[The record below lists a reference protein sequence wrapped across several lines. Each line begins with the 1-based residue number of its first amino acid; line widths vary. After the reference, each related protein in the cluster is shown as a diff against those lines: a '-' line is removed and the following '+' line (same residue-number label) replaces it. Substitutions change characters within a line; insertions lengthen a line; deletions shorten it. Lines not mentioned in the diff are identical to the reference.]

1 MSQIDK
7 FVEVFQVPPA
17 MVPYVHLVATDQEM
31 DLVTGLV
38 GQALTLEEVAE
49 MLCISQGEAG
59 VLLQGALRRD
69 LVDRRTQAGAATY
82 SPVKFY
88 TALDYWSSVE
98 TGSWKRLPQAAR
110 QGVAEWQVQEFIK
123 LWKPAIDRVVQ
134 DPDAWLPIKNRDVL
148 LLDEALALVEA
159 AQDICLLPCSCRT
172 TLVGEEPLIE
182 GSMRVGERA
191 RLTLE
196 RGQGRRLSVAEA
208 RAHLVA
214 LDRMGL
220 VHTGPHAWRVHD
232 PGLEW
237 ISHGNCGPSYSY
249 IFIAGARLG
258 LEKVYPRA
266 HHVAHLDWERCTH
279 CGVCTGRCPFG
290 ALYQDGSTVP
300 VHGQTVRQVQFDP
313 QACWGC
319 GLCATSCPE
328 AAISMRPFG
337 ATGGN
342 GP

>member
-1 MSQIDK
+1 MSHTDK
-7 FVEVFQVPPA
+7 FVEVFQVPPV
-17 MVPYVHLVATDQEM
+17 MVPYVHLLATEAEM
-31 DLVTGLV
+31 DVVVGLA

-49 MLCISQGEAG
+49 MLRVSKEEAQG
-59 VLLQGALRRD
+59 LLRGAFRRD
-69 LVDRRTQAGAATY
+69 LVDRETRGGVTTY
-82 SPVKFY
+82 LPGKFY
-88 TALDYWSSVE
+88 AALDYWSSVE
-98 TGSWKRLPQAAR
+98 TGTWRRLPPAAR
-110 QGVAEWQVQEFIK
+110 REVAEWQVQEFIR
-123 LWKPAIDRVVQ
+123 LWKPAIDRVVA

-159 AQDICLLPCSCRT
+159 AEDICLLPCSCRT
-172 TLVGEEPLIE
+172 TLVGQEPLVE

-196 RGQGRRLSVAEA
+196 RGQGRRLTVAEA

-220 VHTGPHAWRVHD
+220 VHTGPHAWRTHD

-266 HHVAHLDWERCTH
+266 HYAAQVDWDRCTH
-279 CGVCTGRCPFG
+279 CAICTGRCPFG

-300 VHGQTVRQVQFDP
+300 VHGQTVRQVQLDP

-319 GLCATSCPE
+319 GLCATACPE
-328 AAISMRPFG
+328 AAIRMRPL
-337 ATGGN
+337 
-342 GP
+342 

>member
-1 MSQIDK
+1 MSQAIE
-7 FVEVFQVPPA
+7 FVRVFRVPPA
-17 MVPYVHLVATDQEM
+17 MVPYVHLLATEQEM
-31 DLVTGLV
+31 ELVVGLA
-38 GQALTLEEVAE
+38 GRPLTLDEVAE
-49 MLCISQGEAG
+49 MLRISREEAG
-59 VLLQGALRRD
+59 LLLQGAFRRD
-69 LVDRRTQAGAATY
+69 LVDRETRAGVTTY
-82 SPVKFY
+82 SAGKFY

-98 TGSWKRLPQAAR
+98 TGTWRRLPPAAR
-110 QGVAEWQVQEFIK
+110 QAVAEWQVQAFIE
-123 LWKPAIDRVVQ
+123 LWRPAIERVVA

-148 LLDEALALVEA
+148 LLDEALALVDA

-172 TLVGEEPLIE
+172 TLAGDVPLVE

-196 RGQGRRLSVAEA
+196 RGQGRRLTIAEA
-208 RAHLVA
+208 GAHLVA

-220 VHTGPHAWRVHD
+220 VHTGPHAWRQHD

-258 LEKVYPRA
+258 LERQYPRA
-266 HHVAHLDWERCTH
+266 HYDVQVDWDRCTH
-279 CGVCTGRCPFG
+279 CAVCTGRCPFG

-300 VHGQTVRQVQFDP
+300 IHGQSVRQVRLDP

-319 GLCATSCPE
+319 GLCATTCPE
-328 AAISMRPFG
+328 AAISMRPL
-337 ATGGN
+337 
-342 GP
+342 